1 MAIGY
6 CPFSQVLLKYSN
18 SSVTAGS
25 CPLSIV
31 VIAVK
36 DQWKKICLFEHHFS
50 KSLFYIQTESYE
62 NIIHQTKILGEAK
75 ELL

>member
-18 SSVTAGS
+18 SSATTGS

-31 VIAVK
+31 MIAVK
-36 DQWKKICLFEHHFS
+36 VCR
-50 KSLFYIQTESYE
+50 
-62 NIIHQTKILGEAK
+62 IHIRGMNGSAINDLMIFLGMPV
-75 ELL
+75 L